1 MRNLKQIVISIF
13 DILRGSTII
22 LFCYYFGKLLSN
34 YTHGLLSGSV
44 IGMIILFT
52 ALTLGLIKKEHVK
65 TVAQFLINN
74 LIVFFVPALV
84 GATLINFTD
93 ISSSILD
100 IAIIAIFS
108 TIMVMTSTGLFV
120 QWREKKEAKKNE

>member
-1 MRNLKQIVISIF
+1 
-13 DILRGSTII
+13 
-22 LFCYYFGKLLSN
+22 
-34 YTHGLLSGSV
+34 
-44 IGMIILFT
+44 MIILFT
-52 ALTLGLIKKEHVK
+52 ALTLGFIKKEHIK

-93 ISSSILD
+93 ISSSIID
-100 IAIIAIFS
+100 IAIIAIIS

-120 QWREKKEAKKNE
+120 QWREKKGGESKNE